1 MDIHGIDNP
10 ENKRYIGEYYD
21 KNSHSFKDAYV
32 IHFMTGPEG
41 ADVIISLDFKWTMI
55 CCYACRSH
63 YGAGFDDSGSCYYDF
78 PETES
83 IEYLNIIAFIKENTF
98 VGSSYSKVMP
108 RDEYESILDTIG
120 YTE

>member
-1 MDIHGIDNP
+1 MDMHGVDKP
-10 ENKRYIGEYYD
+10 ESKKYIGEYYD

-63 YGAGFDDSGSCYYDF
+63 SAAGFDDSGSCYYDF
-78 PETES
+78 PGTES
-83 IEYLNIIAFIKENTF
+83 IEYLNIIAFIKEHTF
-98 VGSSYSKVMP
+98 VGNSYSKVMP